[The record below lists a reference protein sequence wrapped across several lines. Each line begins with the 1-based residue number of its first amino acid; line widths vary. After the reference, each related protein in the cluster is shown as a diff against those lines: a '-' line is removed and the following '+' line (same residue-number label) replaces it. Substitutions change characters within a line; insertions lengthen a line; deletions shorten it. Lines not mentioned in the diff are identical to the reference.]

1 VCDCW
6 AVFVFLCVHF
16 LGFKKLWPKS
26 SSWLYSPGQSGI
38 VCHAAISHLMGN
50 YAKLFTILGNGID
63 DSQSFKVIN

>member
-1 VCDCW
+1 VIALGCIC
-6 AVFVFLCVHF
+6 FPLCSLF
-16 LGFKKLWPKS
+16 GFQKTLVKS

-63 DSQSFKVIN
+63 DSQSFKSIN